1 MPTSCR
7 SSSLS
12 SCTSS
17 SNIFLGA
24 GVEGNEIVEARA
36 RCVVVESLS
45 CHVVD
50 LSPRSRIPPIII
62 FIGQRDNYDGNMRF
76 DRGQCSAS
84 SSMEEH
90 DEEFLHVSGD
100 TNAAKGP
107 AGGSVRFESG
117 RNLIRCRCESIA
129 FAFAT
134 FAQHRLSA
142 TACGVARTRLS
153 LKVCALPGDRSLL
166 LPACSGS
173 PSLHRVKL
181 PGCIRMKFA
190 HCTASFAWHRGLSG
204 IDRVLIRAGGREEV
218 GIKIE
223 RQQGSFIDASC
234 PGRSCH

>member
-1 MPTSCR
+1 MI
-7 SSSLS
+7 L
-12 SCTSS
+12 
-17 SNIFLGA
+17 
-24 GVEGNEIVEARA
+24 
-36 RCVVVESLS
+36 
-45 CHVVD
+45 
-50 LSPRSRIPPIII
+50 
-62 FIGQRDNYDGNMRF
+62 FIGQRDNDDGNMRF
-76 DRGQCSAS
+76 DRGLRSTS

-107 AGGSVRFESG
+107 AGGSERFESG

-142 TACGVARTRLS
+142 AGRRRTDSFVSESMRAAR
-153 LKVCALPGDRSLL
+153 RSLAVAAGLFRFAL
-166 LPACSGS
+166 LASSEVVGMHEDEVRPLHCLLCVASRTFS
-173 PSLHRVKL
+173 SLWLLV
-181 PGCIRMKFA
+181 
-190 HCTASFAWHRGLSG
+190 
-204 IDRVLIRAGGREEV
+204 DRGREEV